1 MTRTPLG
8 TFPLPIKAINGN
20 VAVDLSATVEVQ
32 VDVAVDVP
40 RAKREKKNRDQ
51 MPVSLEN
58 HFYEVGKT
66 QTIYPLY
73 SRGRVVALTVMKLD
87 IFLLL

>member
-8 TFPLPIKAINGN
+8 TFLLPIKAINGN

-40 RAKREKKNRDQ
+40 RVKREEK
-51 MPVSLEN
+51 EN
-58 HFYEVGKT
+58 H
-66 QTIYPLY
+66 L
-73 SRGRVVALTVMKLD
+73 
-87 IFLLL
+87 